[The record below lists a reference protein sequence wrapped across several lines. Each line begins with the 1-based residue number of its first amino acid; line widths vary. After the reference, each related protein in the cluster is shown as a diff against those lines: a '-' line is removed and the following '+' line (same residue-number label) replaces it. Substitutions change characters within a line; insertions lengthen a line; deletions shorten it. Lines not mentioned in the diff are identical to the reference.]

1 MSHVDS
7 TVVDE
12 VLEILEGEFGKL
24 DILIVTTEKF
34 HNNLGMKIDNYNK
47 GNVMIPMINYIYIFA
62 YFSILIIRVETTI
75 ATKHHIEVKK

>member
-34 HNNLGMKIDNYNK
+34 HNNLGMKINNYNK

-62 YFSILIIRVETTI
+62 YFPILLIRVENTI